1 MKKNNYTEQ
10 NRKVMQDLK
19 RHHII
24 GDAALKY
31 AECLIGLAKTSDTK
45 EIEKIYAKAHK
56 LKNKYFQVL
65 VEQKFAPAPIAT
77 SDTEDFTKAPIKN
90 EKIEVLAVTPKIEK
104 ISEPEIISKKV
115 SEPETIT
122 LTKKIKCDS
131 NQQQLYFEL

>member
-10 NRKVMQDLK
+10 NRKVMQELK

-31 AECLIGLAKTSDTK
+31 AECLVGLAKTSNAA
-45 EIEKIYAKAHK
+45 EIEKIYTKAHK

-65 VEQKFAPAPIAT
+65 VEQKFAPAPTAK
-77 SDTEDFTKAPIKN
+77 SDTEDFTDCSMKN
-90 EKIEVLAVTPKIEK
+90 EKIEVLAVSEKIEK
-104 ISEPEIISKKV
+104 ISEPETIKQKV